1 MSTLK
6 FTLPLS
12 LSLYPRH
19 RHARKGP
26 RPSTP
31 ADQDAAATEGVEGA
45 ALDRPFAGSHDKPS
59 HILRRLKKSIR
70 RGFISEIDMALSF
83 SLDVSRDD
91 GDAPQDPLIEAAPP
105 PLDVTAEP
113 IVKSQVCSACEAAN
127 EPAAKFCNQCGTA
140 FTPPAEP
147 TPPTEP

>member
-12 LSLYPRH
+12 LSLHPRH

-31 ADQDAAATEGVEGA
+31 DEQSAAPTRG
-45 ALDRPFAGSHDKPS
+45 AGSQEQVS

-83 SLDVSRDD
+83 SLDVLRD
-91 GDAPQDPLIEAAPP
+91 GDDEAPTDLLIEAP
-105 PLDVTAEP
+105 T
-113 IVKSQVCSACEAAN
+113 IQGQVCSACDAAN
-127 EPAAKFCNQCGTA
+127 DTAAKFCNQCGTA
-140 FTPPAEP
+140 FTP
-147 TPPTEP
+147 TPPNHPTVAPGGE